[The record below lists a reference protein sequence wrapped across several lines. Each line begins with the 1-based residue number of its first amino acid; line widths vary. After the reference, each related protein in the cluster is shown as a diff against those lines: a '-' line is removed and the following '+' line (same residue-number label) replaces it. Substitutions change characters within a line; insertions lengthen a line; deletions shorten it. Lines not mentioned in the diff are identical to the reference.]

1 MDLMGVLGDS
11 DEHWQM
17 QMRSHASGLA
27 GAVCQ
32 GLLGRNPNLIDLS
45 RIVGKLLFQS
55 DSQLLIADIGKSS
68 ENWNDKFYFRSQELV
83 EIAYLGISS
92 GTLYSSGDSQYVQ
105 FRTAWSQF

>member
-1 MDLMGVLGDS
+1 MGVLGNS
-11 DEHWQM
+11 DKHRQM
-17 QMRSHASGLA
+17 QMRCHASGLA

-83 EIAYLGISS
+83 EIAYLGIFS
-92 GTLYSSGDSQYVQ
+92 GTLYSSGDFQYVQ